1 MIQKAERAIQKK
13 NMFLSNMS
21 HEVRTPLNA
30 IVGFSAVLASDDDS
44 FDEESRKEFCEII
57 KVNSFQLLKLINDIL
72 DFSDFENDNITF
84 NIRPYDAVKLCRE
97 ASEQCLLL
105 VNLKWNYVMIPNFLN

>member
-1 MIQKAERAIQKK
+1 MKCVPRL
-13 NMFLSNMS
+13 MPLSAS
-21 HEVRTPLNA
+21 RLY
-30 IVGFSAVLASDDDS
+30 LASDDDS

-97 ASEQCLLL
+97 ASET
-105 VNLKWNYVMIPNFLN
+105 VSGFS